1 VSADGESQRR
11 ERSAEEVIGYERC
24 RFANM
29 AKRHLPGAATTQTLT
44 LADFEALQS
53 DVNRAFV
60 DAAKHKT
67 KFEPTRDAL
76 KSFTLSSE
84 SVSEGALVQ
93 FAGFVI
99 VARNQQAES
108 VNCAGEDGN
117 DIHISVGNQT
127 TTEWLGVVAEM
138 IPQIPR
144 PTGWDEKTL
153 MRLATNP
160 KPEVLVIGGLT
171 YDNEHMTNSNS
182 AHPNGRQ
189 PKRVSLGDSPN
200 KGIPRM

>member
-1 VSADGESQRR
+1 MVAPLSPAGEFAFHLSSCPPSGKAKDANGVLKKLSATSDAGLR
-11 ERSAEEVIGYERC
+11 
-24 RFANM
+24 NM
-29 AKRHLPGAATTQTLT
+29 AKRHVPGAATPQTLT

-67 KFEPTRDAL
+67 KFEPTRDPL
-76 KSFTLSSE
+76 KSLSLSSG
-84 SVSEGALVQ
+84 SVSEGDRVQ

-108 VNCAGEDGN
+108 VNCAGHDGN
-117 DIHISVGNQT
+117 DIHISLGNQT

-144 PTGWDEKTL
+144 PTGWDAKT
-153 MRLATNP
+153 
-160 KPEVLVIGGLT
+160 
-171 YDNEHMTNSNS
+171 
-182 AHPNGRQ
+182 
-189 PKRVSLGDSPN
+189 
-200 KGIPRM
+200 